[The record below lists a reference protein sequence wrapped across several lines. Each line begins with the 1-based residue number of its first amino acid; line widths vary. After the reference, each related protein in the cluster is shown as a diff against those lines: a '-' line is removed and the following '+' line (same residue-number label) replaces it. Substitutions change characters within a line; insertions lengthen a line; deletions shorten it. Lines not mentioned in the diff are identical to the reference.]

1 MLPALAKVF
10 PEEDAKRLQ
19 EAAFSI
25 PSRRGEALD
34 LVIKDL
40 KQKYP
45 GLFRPEA
52 FLPTKEY

>member
-19 EAAFSI
+19 EASFAL

-34 LVIKDL
+34 VVIKDL

-45 GLFRPEA
+45 ELFRPEA
-52 FLPTKEY
+52 LHQTIGY